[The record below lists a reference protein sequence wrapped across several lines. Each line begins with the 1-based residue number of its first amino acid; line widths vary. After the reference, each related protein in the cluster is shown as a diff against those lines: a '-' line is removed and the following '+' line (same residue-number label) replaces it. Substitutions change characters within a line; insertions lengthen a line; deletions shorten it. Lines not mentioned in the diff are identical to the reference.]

1 MEASSEFRRCQ
12 DQAAAG
18 REQAKDL
25 DHDSGLECVNPSLN
39 LAAQF
44 SAGLMR
50 LLFLACFLRLLRD

>member
-1 MEASSEFRRCQ
+1 MEASSEFRWCQ

-25 DHDSGLECVNPSLN
+25 DHDSGLECDNPSLN

-44 SAGLMR
+44 SAG
-50 LLFLACFLRLLRD
+50 